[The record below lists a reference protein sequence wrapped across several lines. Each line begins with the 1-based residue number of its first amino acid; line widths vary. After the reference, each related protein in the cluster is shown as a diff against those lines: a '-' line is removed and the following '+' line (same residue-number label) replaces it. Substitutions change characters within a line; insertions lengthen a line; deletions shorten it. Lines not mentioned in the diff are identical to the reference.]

1 MDAVVSERRRPEGA
15 DTTSATGGVSSSLG
29 IGFKLSERGVFYLTG
44 LFLGYFPQF
53 FAKNNTFFQNH
64 CSFSSSFDY

>member
-29 IGFKLSERGVFYLTG
+29 IGFFYFNLTLSVIIQSVHQT
-44 LFLGYFPQF
+44 
-53 FAKNNTFFQNH
+53 
-64 CSFSSSFDY
+64 